1 MTFKTS
7 TTIEEQVDYIKK
19 YGLIIQFKKLT
30 VFQCVALIALL
41 INFICCLLYHFYF
54 FCAYDILKLCHNM
67 IPAIMFLFSF

>member
-30 VFQCVALIALL
+30 VF
-41 INFICCLLYHFYF
+41 
-54 FCAYDILKLCHNM
+54 
-67 IPAIMFLFSF
+67 